1 MINKLERAQIDFQLM
16 KKVFSLSIPIRHWC
30 GFVIVAIFSI
40 ILRIM
45 YWILK
50 EKHYNTKTTG
60 KHLEELHVFLSQ
72 RGRML
77 LICYLVLSYCFLI

>member
-1 MINKLERAQIDFQLM
+1 
-16 KKVFSLSIPIRHWC
+16 
-30 GFVIVAIFSI
+30 
-40 ILRIM
+40 M

-50 EKHYNTKTTG
+50 EKHFNTKTTG
-60 KHLEELHVFLSQ
+60 KHLEELHVVLSQ